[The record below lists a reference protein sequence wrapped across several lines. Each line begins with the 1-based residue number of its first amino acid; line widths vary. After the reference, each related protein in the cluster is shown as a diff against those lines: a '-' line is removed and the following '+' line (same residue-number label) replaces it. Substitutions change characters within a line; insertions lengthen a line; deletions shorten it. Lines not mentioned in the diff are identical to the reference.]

1 MLILRIIQAMFE
13 ILYMG
18 RFVVIPLILIL
29 ILACVIAIIR
39 HPYPHKTSIHSS
51 SGGNQI
57 SRVGDYNTDYTEYWM
72 QYGGYLTEEQ
82 FRKATDFHG

>member
-29 ILACVIAIIR
+29 VLACVIAIIR
-39 HPYPHKTSIHSS
+39 HPYSRKICNHSRLCGSRSSIF
-51 SGGNQI
+51 N
-57 SRVGDYNTDYTEYWM
+57 DYDTDYIEYWM

-82 FRKATDFHG
+82 FRKATDIHG